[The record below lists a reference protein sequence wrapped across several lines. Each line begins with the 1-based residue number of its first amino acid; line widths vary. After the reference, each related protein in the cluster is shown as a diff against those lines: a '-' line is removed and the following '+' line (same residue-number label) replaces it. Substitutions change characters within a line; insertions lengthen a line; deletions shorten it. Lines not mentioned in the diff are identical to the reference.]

1 MLNITEPDSGGV
13 KATLVP
19 TFTNGVL
26 TAINILSGGSGYKSV
41 KLIDITNSGSGYTNA
56 TIAFTA
62 APSGLTGAFQ
72 VPEQVTGGTTGATAQ
87 MVEWDAQEGFIKLKS
102 PTGTFVV
109 GELIMGA
116 TSGATI
122 VLDNKNEQATADPK
136 YSESVTFES
145 LGDDII
151 DFSES
156 NPFGM
161 V

>member
-1 MLNITEPDSGGV
+1 M
-13 KATLVP
+13 
-19 TFTNGVL
+19 
-26 TAINILSGGSGYKSV
+26 SGGSGYKSV

-56 TIAFTA
+56 TVAFTA
-62 APSGLTGAFQ
+62 APAGLTGTFQ

-87 MVEWDAQEGFIKLKS
+87 MVEWDAQEWFIKLKS
-102 PTGTFVV
+102 PTGSFVV